1 MYFTVRT
8 CFLGVTIED
17 ENQQYEYLT
26 TGKGRNRKVLHAE
39 VQTVP
44 VLKKSR
50 YTNPEKIK
58 HSTNCAFASNWEMY
72 DTYLEENEE
81 SSEDSSDSDVDDTEL
96 HKLDDLS
103 SLDSYRISL
112 DEKQL
117 IKLFKNP
124 KFLEAVCVMERL
136 LANNCYNEQQ
146 KRFIGLSDPNEFRE
160 NIEYKY
166 NLNLLW
172 TFANSDTKGIYK
184 TNNP

>member
-1 MYFTVRT
+1 M
-8 CFLGVTIED
+8 
-17 ENQQYEYLT
+17 
-26 TGKGRNRKVLHAE
+26 LHAE

-50 YTNPEKIK
+50 YTNPEKVK
-58 HSTNCAFASNWEMY
+58 HHSNSAFASNWEMY
-72 DTYLEENEE
+72 DTYQEAQDESSEE
-81 SSEDSSDSDVDDTEL
+81 SSDSSIQDTEN

-103 SLDSYRISL
+103 SLDSYRTSA

-117 IKLFKNP
+117 NKLFKNP
-124 KFLEAVCVMERL
+124 KFMEAVCVMERL

-146 KRFIGLSDPNEFRE
+146 KRVIGLSDPSEFRD

-172 TFANSDTKGIYK
+172 TFANSDTKGIIKKICHFFYHK
-184 TNNP
+184 LLPIFSHC